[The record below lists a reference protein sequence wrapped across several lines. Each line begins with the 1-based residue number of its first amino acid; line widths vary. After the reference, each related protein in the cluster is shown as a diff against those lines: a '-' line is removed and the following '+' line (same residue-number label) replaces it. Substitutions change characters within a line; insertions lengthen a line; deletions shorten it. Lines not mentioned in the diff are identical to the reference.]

1 MLIAESGSTKT
12 EWRLCKDGV
21 QVLTF
26 RSQGFNPNVQDP
38 QAMEE
43 ELRRAYN
50 LNMETAETEAVWFY
64 GAGIDSHSQR
74 QIMEGV
80 LGSVFHDVRLNVN
93 SDMLAAARSTNRNEG
108 IVAILGTGSNS
119 CSHKDHEIVQKI
131 GGHGWVFGDEGS
143 GAHLGKHL
151 IKAMLQEDLPADV
164 IQEIEERE
172 GKSAFALKIS
182 IMQSS
187 RPNVRLARLA
197 ETANAFI
204 HVPQIRNIVRDC
216 FIAFLDTTICRYP
229 HFREVPTDFVGSIS
243 HYFRPILED
252 ACAQR
257 GVLLGNIEKAPVDN
271 LVRFHLENNL

>member
-12 EWRLCKDGV
+12 EWRLCKDGQ
-21 QVLTF
+21 QVLAF

-38 QAMEE
+38 ASMEE

-50 LNMETAETEAVWFY
+50 LNMETAETEVVWFY

-80 LGSVFHDVRLNVN
+80 LGSVFRDVRLNVN
-93 SDMLAAARSTNRNEG
+93 SDMLAAARSTNRQEG

-119 CSHKDHEIVQKI
+119 CSHRDHEITQKI

-143 GAHLGKHL
+143 GADIGKHL
-151 IKAMLQEDLPADV
+151 IKAMLQEDLPA
-164 IQEIEERE
+164 ETIEGIEDRE

-187 RPNVRLARLA
+187 KPNVRLARLA

-204 HVPQIRNIVRDC
+204 HVPAIRNLVQSR
-216 FIAFLDTTICRYP
+216 FLAFLDTTVCRYP
-229 HFREVPTDFVGSIS
+229 NFSELPTDFVGSIS
-243 HYFRPILED
+243 YHFRPILEE
-252 ACAQR
+252 ACAIR
-257 GVLLGNIEKAPVDN
+257 GVKFGSVEKSPVDN
-271 LVRFHLENNL
+271 LVKFHLENSL